1 MVITMQTLMEKC
13 SQAFCLKKRE
23 IGEFASI
30 KANGMKFQIEQYL
43 AEGAGNLSWM
53 QARGMF
59 GMMKMETLIFTPLQK
74 DAPLLSYDRISF
86 FGSNALIF
94 ELYDTLVEPVQAYP
108 LFNEVKGKYAYLPD
122 SDPGKHWYDPIK
134 RKESLY
140 KKCRGKAEALDA
152 LCLDY
157 LDGYCKTVKGAKE
170 ASVEDKRRKTE
181 GYVKGLIEQGGPAT
195 DAFLKAIGK
204 EKTEEL
210 FEKILFGIR
219 E

>member
-1 MVITMQTLMEKC
+1 MQTLMEKC
-13 SQAFCLKKRE
+13 SQAFCLTKRE

-43 AEGAGNLSWM
+43 AEGVGNLSRM

-74 DAPLLSYDRISF
+74 DAPLLSYDRMSV
-86 FGSNALIF
+86 FGKDILIF
-94 ELYDTLVEPVQAYP
+94 ELYDTLAEPVQAYP
-108 LFNEVKGKYAYLPD
+108 LLNEVKGKYAYLPD
-122 SDPGKHWYDPIK
+122 SDPGKHWYDSIK

-140 KKCRGKAEALDA
+140 KKCRGKAKELDA

-157 LDGYCKTVKGAKE
+157 LDCYCKIVKGAKE
-170 ASVEDKRRKTE
+170 ASIETKRRKTE
-181 GYVKGLIEQGGPAT
+181 GYVKGLIEQGGPST